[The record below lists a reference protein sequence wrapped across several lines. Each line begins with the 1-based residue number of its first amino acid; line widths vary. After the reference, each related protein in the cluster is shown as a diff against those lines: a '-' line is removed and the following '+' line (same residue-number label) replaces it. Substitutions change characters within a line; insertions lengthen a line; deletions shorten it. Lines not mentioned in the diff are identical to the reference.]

1 MEVPNWLII
10 DIVCSDLLNIEVDPR
25 KTGFFRMHLRLNSVA
40 YPIVYSLTTPA
51 NQPLPQD
58 NISPIPAIHQIPKDS
73 DGKMIVNRLF
83 DNILEGKIHKS
94 PMIRKD
100 IPERGSTGG
109 VIADSGDIEYVSCI
123 MKGIEVSGLLTWL
136 DNLIQIRK
144 DMLKK

>member
-1 MEVPNWLII
+1 MPNLLII

-25 KTGFFRMHLRLNSVA
+25 KTGFFRMHLRLNSAA

-51 NQPLPQD
+51 NQSLPQD
-58 NISPIPAIHQIPKDS
+58 NISPTPAIHQIPKDS
-73 DGKMIVNRLF
+73 GGKMIVNRLF

-94 PMIRKD
+94 PMI
-100 IPERGSTGG
+100 IPEGGYTGG
-109 VIADSGDIEYVSCI
+109 VIADSGNIEYVPCI

-144 DMLKK
+144 NMLKK